1 MKAYRLHRNFAAGI
15 RFLGFNAGEIA
26 ATFQISVAQAKKIL
40 DGRPVFLKPQ
50 QISII
55 QSVLRNQMSYAIPAR
70 VDRLLNNPKTRKS
83 FVVWVHSVARMLD
96 VYEELQILED
106 QENFLNPMDPMLTSF
121 YTINNGMR
129 EARQLLIQIHQKC
142 PQFDELFF
150 HGTRLLETFHS
161 IPQDAF
167 QNRVP
172 ASVDVLTL
180 SPEDARIRENLLKEQ
195 Q

>member
-50 QISII
+50 QIDIV

-96 VYEELQILED
+96 IYEELQILED

-161 IPQDAF
+161 IPQDAL

-172 ASVDVLTL
+172 ASVDILTL

>member
-50 QISII
+50 QIDII

-70 VDRLLNNPKTRKS
+70 VDRLLNNQKTRKS